1 MNGKQVENILTVR
14 NLLEVKAAELAAE
27 CTDTEALENL
37 KAVDA
42 KMNRAY
48 AEQDYKAFLETD
60 LEFHQGIAR
69 CSRNTVILSMMQ
81 TISSLM
87 KHVSGSG
94 MVNAQQLKESE
105 EEHSQIYDCI
115 LQHDG
120 KGAAEAMQYH
130 LERAAGRY
138 NYR

>member
-1 MNGKQVENILTVR
+1 MTVLNDKTEYKLTIENFEGPLD
-14 NLLEVKAAELAAE
+14 LLIYLISK
-27 CTDTEALENL
+27 N
-37 KAVDA
+37 
-42 KMNRAY
+42 KMNIFDISISQITDEYVAY
-48 AEQDYKAFLETD
+48 LNEMTEQNLDAASEFIVMAATLLDIKARKLLPELEP
-60 LEFHQGIAR
+60 
-69 CSRNTVILSMMQ
+69 
-81 TISSLM
+81 
-87 KHVSGSG
+87 
-94 MVNAQQLKESE
+94 KESE

>member
-1 MNGKQVENILTVR
+1 MENILTVR

-27 CTDTEALENL
+27 CTDTDALKNL
-37 KAVDA
+37 KAVDE
-42 KMNRAY
+42 KMNCAY
-48 AEQDYKAFLETD
+48 AQQDYKAFLETD

-69 CSRNTVILSMMQ
+69 CSQNTVILSMMQ

-87 KHVSGSG
+87 RHVSGSG

-105 EEHSQIYDCI
+105 EEHSRIYDCI
-115 LQHDG
+115 LKHDG
-120 KGAAEAMQYH
+120 KGAAEAMKYH